1 MAHLL
6 DRDVAPSDRVL
17 ITDRSINCGDMYG
30 RAAILK
36 EIRDDEDGYDY
47 RVSITDTIGLT
58 MLNGQPYETW
68 VCDVVPEAT
77 NIARHPS
84 VDQ

>member
-47 RVSITDTIGLT
+47 RVEVTDLIDLVTYKGK
-58 MLNGQPYETW
+58 YETW
-68 VCDVVPEAT
+68 VRDVVPEAT

-84 VDQ
+84 VEQ